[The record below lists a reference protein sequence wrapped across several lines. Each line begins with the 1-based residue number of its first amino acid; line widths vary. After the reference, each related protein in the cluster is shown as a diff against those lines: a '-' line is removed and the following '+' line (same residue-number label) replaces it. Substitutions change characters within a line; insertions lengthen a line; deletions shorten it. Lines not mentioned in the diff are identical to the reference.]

1 MDLTPTPSE
10 AEFRERLRSW
20 LEANT
25 PVPYG
30 GPHEA
35 DDPGHIEYLLSWQR
49 KLGAGGWLGITWP
62 EEHGGLG
69 LSPIEQLIFL
79 EEMARAGAP
88 EIIGLIATGI
98 VGPTIAALGTDDQ
111 KRRHLPPILRGE
123 EVWAQG
129 FSEPNA
135 GSDLGSLTTRA
146 VRDGGYFVVNGQ
158 KTWTSWGH
166 VSDWMLMLVRTD
178 PEAPKFKGITCLL
191 VDMRSDGVSVRPL
204 KMMSGDAGFNEV
216 FFSDVRVPVENVL
229 GEIGGGWNATITA
242 LMFERNLTGELL
254 SQLTVG
260 FNRVLQAVEMRGSGD
275 DPLIRQRVAQTH
287 LDLEVFRLTTARAA
301 SRLSRGGAPG
311 PESAILK
318 LFWSE
323 LSQRIARLAVDVLGT
338 YGQLTEGDSAA
349 SCYDY
354 LRCRG
359 RSIEGGTS
367 EVLKNTMA
375 TRVLGLPKSF

>member
-1 MDLTPTPSE
+1 MDLTPTPPE

-25 PVPYG
+25 PDPFE

-35 DDPGHIEYLLSWQR
+35 DHPGHIEHLLSWQR
-49 KLGAGGWLGITWP
+49 KLGAAGWLGITWP
-62 EEHGGLG
+62 AEHGGLG
-69 LSPIEQLIFL
+69 LSPIEQTIFL

-98 VGPTIAALGTDDQ
+98 VGPTIAVLGTDEQ

-135 GSDLGSLTTRA
+135 GSDLGSLSTRA
-146 VRDGGYFVVNGQ
+146 VRDGEHFVVNGQ

-166 VSDWMLMLVRTD
+166 VSDWILLLVRTD

-191 VDMRSDGVSVRPL
+191 ADMRSEGVSVRPL
-204 KMMSGDAGFNEV
+204 RMMSGDAGFNEV
-216 FFSDVRVPVENVL
+216 FFSDVRVPASNVL
-229 GEIGGGWNATITA
+229 GEIGGGWTATITA

-254 SQLTVG
+254 SQLTVS
-260 FNRVLQAVEMRGSGD
+260 FNHVLEAVARRGVGS
-275 DPLIRQRVAQTH
+275 DPLIRQRVARAH
-287 LDLEVFRLTTARAA
+287 LDLEVFRLTTARAS
-301 SRLSRGGAPG
+301 SRVGRGEAPG
-311 PESAILK
+311 PEGAILK

-323 LSQRIARLAVDVLGT
+323 LSQRIARLGVDVLGP
-338 YGQLTEGDSAA
+338 YGQLTEGSPA
-349 SCYDY
+349 SCSYDY

-367 EVLKNTMA
+367 EVLKNTIA
-375 TRVLGLPKSF
+375 ARVLGLPKSF